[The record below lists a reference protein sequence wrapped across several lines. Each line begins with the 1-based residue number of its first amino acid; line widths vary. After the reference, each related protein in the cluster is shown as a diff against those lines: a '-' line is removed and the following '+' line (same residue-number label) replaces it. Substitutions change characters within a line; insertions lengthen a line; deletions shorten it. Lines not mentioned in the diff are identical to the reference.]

1 MRRGPCRRRGFIR
14 ALDLAPLAG
23 VKNQTPSSSQQ
34 DIQTAIH
41 PVDVVGG
48 DLQRSPLSPWPG
60 FASCFAFCSPV
71 RRQGTAG
78 IHRLFELP
86 AFVAPHI
93 ALVGPGIDEFALR
106 LRPCEWNGRDRLG
119 LLFVAANNLHNK
131 SVLPLRGMVQHCCWP
146 EAESGGREVARDRC
160 PES

>member
-131 SVLPLRGMVQHCCWP
+131 SVLPLRGMVQHCC
-146 EAESGGREVARDRC
+146 
-160 PES
+160 